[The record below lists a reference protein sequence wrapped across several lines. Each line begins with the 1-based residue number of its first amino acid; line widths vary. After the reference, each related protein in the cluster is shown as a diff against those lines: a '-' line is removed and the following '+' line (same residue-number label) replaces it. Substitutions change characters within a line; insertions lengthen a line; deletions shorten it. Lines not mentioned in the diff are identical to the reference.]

1 MAHLIRRFGITNL
14 LFLLGLASIALWGY
28 QASFAQEAPIDES
41 GPVEVESTEV
51 ESDTT
56 KPAQADEIEIDEPA
70 DLYAQV
76 QGGFGAAVGFME
88 KYLFHRVFS
97 VEKDYVQYEQVV
109 NYVRDRDSKGDFVL
123 YERNVQEK
131 PEDLPATLTKDQAG
145 NYQLRGK
152 LKTTNDDRPYRLGT
166 LNKKPVEYVTYVVN
180 EDAKYAKITEAG
192 TTNYRK
198 IGPLRGLPSKEPSD
212 WLTEGQVKDLGT
224 KGFLKFRSAEDI
236 DKDPSK
242 PSYLLTEKVGGAP
255 IVVLWLSGGAIF
267 FTIYMG
273 FVNFWGFGHAISVV
287 RGTYDNP
294 DEPGE
299 VTHFQA
305 LASALSATVGLG
317 NISGV
322 TIAMVTG
329 GPGAFFWMLLCGLF
343 GMTSKFVECTLGQ
356 KYREVKPDGT
366 VIGGPMRYLQV
377 SFEQFGLKPVG
388 VVLSVVFSVM
398 CVMASFGGG
407 NMFQANQSSATV
419 LGLIQREDVKEISKL
434 GKSIATNIEQNDL
447 LLISDTNTQ
456 EEKDAI
462 LANKSNLDVE
472 KEKLQGDKKKLENST
487 QAFAQKFNV
496 IFGLVMAT
504 LVAMVIIG
512 GIKRIGAAASKIVP
526 TMCLMYI
533 AACLWIILGHITQ
546 VPELIGM
553 IFTQAFTGDA
563 VRGGLLGVIV
573 IGVQRAAF
581 SNEAGVGSAAI
592 AHSAA
597 KTDQP
602 VREGMVALLGPF
614 IDTIVVCSMTA
625 LVILITGAWENKEWI
640 VDQGLEGAK
649 LTSEAFGAEIT
660 FFPYIL
666 AVAVVLFAFST
677 IISWSYYGER
687 CWEQLF
693 GARST
698 PIYKALYVGC
708 VVLGAIVNLGAVLTF
723 SDMMILVMAFPNIL
737 GAVLLA
743 PKVKHDLKEYWKK
756 YQAGEFKKFK

>member
-1 MAHLIRRFGITNL
+1 MRHLIRRFGISNL
-14 LFLLGLASIALWGY
+14 LFLIGLTSFAFWGY
-28 QASFAQEAPIDES
+28 QASFAQEAPVNES
-41 GPVEVESTEV
+41 EPVEVESAELEPDSTEA
-51 ESDTT
+51 
-56 KPAQADEIEIDEPA
+56 AQADEIELDEPPSLTEQI
-70 DLYAQV
+70 DGL
-76 QGGFGAAVGFME
+76 FSKAVGLMAD
-88 KYLFHRVFS
+88 YLFHRVFS
-97 VEKDYVQYEQVV
+97 AEKEYVQYEQVI
-109 NYVRDRDSKGDFVL
+109 NYVRDRDSKEDFVL

-131 PEDLPATLTKDQAG
+131 PEKLPVQLSEKQAG
-145 NYQLRGK
+145 NYQLLGK
-152 LKTTNDDRPYRLGT
+152 LKTSKDDRSYRLGK
-166 LNKKPVEYVTYVVN
+166 LNKKPIEYVTYVVN
-180 EDAKYAKITEAG
+180 EDAKYVKLSQAG
-192 TTNYRK
+192 ETTYRK
-198 IGPLRGLPSKEPSD
+198 IGPLRGLPSEDKND
-212 WLTEGQVKDLGT
+212 WLTEDQVSDLGRQ
-224 KGFLKFRSAEDI
+224 GYLKFRSAEDI
-236 DKDPSK
+236 AKDPSK
-242 PSYLLTEKVGGAP
+242 PVYLLTEKVGGAP

-273 FVNFWGFGHAISVV
+273 FVNFWGFSHAVSVV
-287 RGTYDNP
+287 RGTYDDP

-322 TIAMVTG
+322 TIAMVLG

-388 VVLSVVFSVM
+388 VLLSVIFSVM
-398 CVMASFGGG
+398 CIMASFGGG

-419 LGLIQREDVKEISKL
+419 LGLIQREEVKTISEL
-434 GKSIATNIEQNDL
+434 GKSIKNNIEQNDL
-447 LLISDTNTQ
+447 LLISDTDTQ

-462 LANKSNLDVE
+462 LAKKSNLE
-472 KEKLQGDKKKLENST
+472 AAKEKLQGDKKKLVDST
-487 QAFAQKFNV
+487 QSFAKQFNT
-496 IFGLVMAT
+496 IFGLVMAA

-533 AACLWIILGHITQ
+533 AACLWIIFGHITE
-546 VPELIGM
+546 VPALIGM
-553 IFTQAFTGDA
+553 IFTQAFSGEA

-649 LTSEAFGAEIT
+649 LTSAAFGEEIE

-698 PIYKALYVGC
+698 PIYKAIYVGC
-708 VVLGAIVNLGAVLTF
+708 VVLGSIVHLGAVLDF

-743 PKVKHDLKEYWKK
+743 PKVKHDLKEYWRK
-756 YQAGEFKKFK
+756 YKAGEFKKFK